1 MVSTA
6 ASGGRPSGG
15 PAHDGGRHPPCP
27 RHGPDPRHGATPH
40 PVTRIDSAEKR
51 RAPRSVDERDRHVR
65 ALHRASTGSLLTLET
80 GSELP
85 IGINLS
91 QMNRGPDFCGSSQNR
106 VGRFESL
113 FEGERVRTG
122 PRSPHLTWS
131 SESRETPATKKTW
144 LDFRRH
150 DSGVRRHQATG
161 PGGSQHQGLLN
172 P

>member
-1 MVSTA
+1 MDLRQGQTLRGADVGCKTHFAEAEGLVIMSRLVSQFSSIPKFKDEQTM
-6 ASGGRPSGG
+6 PF
-15 PAHDGGRHPPCP
+15 
-27 RHGPDPRHGATPH
+27 
-40 PVTRIDSAEKR
+40 TRNQTE
-51 RAPRSVDERDRHVR
+51 DR
-65 ALHRASTGSLLTLET
+65 
-80 GSELP
+80 SELHDLVYGWGK
-85 IGINLS
+85 I
-91 QMNRGPDFCGSSQNR
+91 GSSQNR

-172 P
+172 PWRTVGVDNAYRVASSSSSNRFYRAGSN